1 MAARKGRKPSG
12 GEQKVARGQ
21 LGPAIVAEVD
31 RLVKEE
37 KIAKS
42 EAFRRIA
49 GDTGRSVGT
58 VSVTYYRVTGK
69 KKAAAPGKKR
79 GRPAKVV
86 KAGRARPASQALQE
100 LANLI
105 LAQERELEQLRS
117 ENARLLEIR
126 RLLARA

>member
-1 MAARKGRKPSG
+1 MG
-12 GEQKVARGQ
+12 GKRNRRSSDQESVARGQ

-37 KIAKS
+37 AITKS

-49 GDTGRSVGT
+49 NDTGRSVGT

-69 KKAAAPGKKR
+69 QKRTAPGRKS
-79 GRPAKVV
+79 GRPMKGV
-86 KAGRARPASQALQE
+86 KTSADRRAGLASKALQE

-105 LAQERELEQLRS
+105 REQDEELEQLRS

-126 RLLARA
+126 RLLA

>member
-1 MAARKGRKPSG
+1 MAAKKGRKSSG

-37 KIAKS
+37 KITKS

-69 KKAAAPGKKR
+69 K
-79 GRPAKVV
+79 
-86 KAGRARPASQALQE
+86 
-100 LANLI
+100 
-105 LAQERELEQLRS
+105 
-117 ENARLLEIR
+117 
-126 RLLARA
+126 